1 MTRLLLLSLLLTFPA
16 GAADQEK
23 KKPQDK
29 PPAAAASSPL
39 AQAEDKAK
47 AGDLDGAIEILSK
60 VAPGAGGDVSLRLG
74 QLLERRFDLDTAMDA
89 YKAAAA
95 KLSGA
100 AKGEALGRLAVILEL
115 RGMADGTAEAA
126 VGADPEGVWPGIA
139 LARARAH
146 QGQGDQALALAQKA
160 QVAGGGAAATTAL
173 GFAQEA
179 RGDLAAAEAAY
190 REAAAG
196 ILGGGGPAAETA
208 QVMASVGLARV
219 LRKTNR
225 AAQAEPVLLK
235 ALQAAPGAVDA
246 YKELARVKVAL
257 NRAEEAVGDAATAA
271 ALAESDPDAQRLLLE
286 VSVAKAVGALTTS
299 LDPALQD
306 LVKLRDEKPDLAFVR
321 VGLARAYVA
330 KRQADLALAELRKA
344 VELAPGDGEAQYQ
357 LGYVLLV
364 LKRDPAS
371 ALTALEKAVAA
382 EPGNTEYR
390 TWLGAA
396 AIEAKQADRAV
407 EELTKVVESAGYGK
421 VEAWVY
427 LGQAHLN
434 AKRYKEALAA
444 LGRANALAPDNAAI
458 EAFTAWAYF
467 GLKDSKSFL
476 TWAGKA
482 RTHGHKEPTLL
493 GYLARVEKGEAIK

>member
-16 GAADQEK
+16 GADNQDK
-23 KKPQDK
+23 KKAPEK
-29 PPAAAASSPL
+29 PPAAAASGSL
-39 AQAEDKAK
+39 LQAEEKVK
-47 AGDLDGAIEILSK
+47 AGDLDGAIEILRK
-60 VAPGAGGDVSLRLG
+60 AAPGAGGEVWLRLG
-74 QLLERRFDLDTAMDA
+74 QLLEARFELDTAIDA
-89 YKAAAA
+89 YRAAAE
-95 KLSGA
+95 KLSGS

-115 RGMADGTAEAA
+115 RGMAEGPATAEAA
-126 VGADPEGVWPGIA
+126 VAADPDGAWPSIA

-160 QVAGGGAAATTAL
+160 KAAGGGAAATTAL

-179 RGDLAAAEAAY
+179 ARRSRRRRGCLP
-190 REAAAG
+190 R
-196 ILGGGGPAAETA
+196 GGRGGPGWRRPRRRDRR
-208 QVMASVGLARV
+208 QVVASVGLARV
-219 LRKTNR
+219 LRKTHR
-225 AAQAEPVLLK
+225 AAEAEPVLLK

-286 VSVAKAVGALTTS
+286 VSVAKAVGALTAS
-299 LDPALQD
+299 PDAALQD
-306 LVKLRDEKPDLAFVR
+306 LIKLRDENPDLALVR

-344 VELAPGDGEAQYQ
+344 VELSPGDGEAQYQ

-364 LKRDPAS
+364 LKHDAAS
-371 ALTALEKAVAA
+371 ALLALEKAVAA

-396 AIEAKQADRAV
+396 AIEAKQPDRAV
-407 EELTKVVESAGYGK
+407 EDLTKVVESLGYRK

-434 AKRYKEALAA
+434 AKRYKEALAVW
-444 LGRANALAPDNAAI
+444 R
-458 EAFTAWAYF
+458 
-467 GLKDSKSFL
+467 
-476 TWAGKA
+476 
-482 RTHGHKEPTLL
+482 EPTPWRLTTRPSRPSPPGPTL
-493 GYLARVEKGEAIK
+493 VSRTARAS